1 MPELPEVEVICQG
14 LRPHL
19 LKRRILAIRSSGK
32 PLRQPIPEDL
42 LQACLGGNSIRSIER
57 RAKYILIRFQTGAV
71 LLFHLGMTGKL
82 GIFAKDDKSAKHDH
96 LILTLDN
103 EMELRFN
110 DARRFGC
117 VQVWP
122 ADEAEELEQT
132 FLARQGLEP
141 LNVDFSGEALQQLA
155 QGCTLPIKSFLMD
168 SRRISGI
175 GNIYANETL
184 FAACIHPLCPA
195 KSLSLEQW
203 EEVVS
208 CAVRILKQAIKAGG
222 STISDFLGASGQPG
236 YFQLQLAVY
245 GKKGEGCPR
254 CGEEIVKEV
263 IGGRATF
270 FCGKCQQL
278 ARSNSGLN

>member
-1 MPELPEVEVICQG
+1 MPELPEVEVTCQG

-19 LKRRILAIRSSGK
+19 LGRSISALRSSGK
-32 PLRQPIPEDL
+32 RLRQPIPEDL
-42 LQACLGGNSIRSIER
+42 IKACLYDTSILTIER
-57 RAKYILIRFQTGAV
+57 RAKYILFRFQGGAV
-71 LLFHLGMTGKL
+71 LVIHLGMTGKL
-82 GIFAKDDKSAKHDH
+82 GIFGKDNEPAKHDH

-110 DARRFGC
+110 DARRFGS

-122 ADEAEELEQT
+122 ADEAKELEQA

-141 LNVDFSGEALQQLA
+141 LSADFSGTTLLHLA
-155 QGCTLPIKSFLMD
+155 QKTSLPIKSFLMD

-184 FAACIHPLCPA
+184 FAAGIHPLCPA
-195 KSLSLEQW
+195 NTLSLEQW
-203 EEVVS
+203 EEVAS
-208 CAVRILKQAIKAGG
+208 CAVGILKKAIKAGG

-245 GKKGEGCPR
+245 GKKGEDCPR

-270 FCGKCQQL
+270 FCGKCQVQ
-278 ARSNSGLN
+278 

>member
-1 MPELPEVEVICQG
+1 MPELPEVEVTCRG

-19 LKRRILAIRSSGK
+19 LERRILAIRRSRK
-32 PLRQPIPEDL
+32 PLRQPLPEDL
-42 LQACLGGNSIRSIER
+42 IRQCLCDNTISAVER
-57 RAKYILIRFQTGAV
+57 RAKYILIRFADGAV
-71 LLFHLGMTGKL
+71 LLIHLGMTGKL
-82 GIFAKDDKSAKHDH
+82 GIFPKDKTGDKHDH
-96 LILTLDN
+96 LTLSLDN
-103 EMELRFN
+103 GSELRFN

-117 VQVWP
+117 VVVWP
-122 ADEAEELEQT
+122 AGETEELEQA

-141 LNVDFSGEALQQLA
+141 LSTEFTGENLYQLA
-155 QGCTLPIKSFLMD
+155 QQCRLPIKSFLMN

-184 FAACIHPLCPA
+184 FAAGVHPLCPA
-195 KSLSLEQW
+195 NSLSIEQW
-203 EEVVS
+203 QKVAT

-245 GKKGEGCPR
+245 GKKGEECPR
-254 CGEEIVKEV
+254 CGEVIQKAV

-270 FCGKCQQL
+270 FCARCQVL
-278 ARSNSGLN
+278 

>member
-1 MPELPEVEVICQG
+1 
-14 LRPHL
+14 
-19 LKRRILAIRSSGK
+19 
-32 PLRQPIPEDL
+32 
-42 LQACLGGNSIRSIER
+42 
-57 RAKYILIRFQTGAV
+57 
-71 LLFHLGMTGKL
+71 MTGKL
-82 GIFAKDDKSAKHDH
+82 GIFAREDKPAKHDH
-96 LILTLDN
+96 LVLTLDN

-122 ADEAEELEQT
+122 ADEAKDLEQA

-141 LNVDFSGEALQQLA
+141 LSADFSGPNLLDLA
-155 QGCTLPIKSFLMD
+155 QGCSLPIKSFLMD

-184 FAACIHPLCPA
+184 FAAGIHPFCPA
-195 KSLSLEQW
+195 NTLSPEQW
-203 EEVVS
+203 ENVAR
-208 CAVRILKQAIKAGG
+208 CAVRILNKAIKAGG

-245 GKKGEGCPR
+245 GKKGEECPR
-254 CGEEIVKEV
+254 CGEEIAKEV

-270 FCGKCQQL
+270 FCGKCQAL
-278 ARSNSGLN
+278 MLSV